1 MKKTKISEKMTPAQ
15 RKKVHSIIHASSA
28 SAAAVGGGLAN
39 IPGSDSPVLIA
50 IQTGMIISIGAVFK
64 QKLTESISKTL
75 LADFL
80 GATIGKTIANVLT
93 GWIPGVGNGIN
104 AATAASIT
112 ELIGWTI
119 ANDFA
124 NDTITLDNETKEAV
138 ELIINR
144 TTDYYNDPQNKKR
157 IEEDK
162 KKIKKEKR
170 KKERIKKLN
179 KIAKSINS
187 NKFNS
192 IKSIIFTFTT

>member
-1 MKKTKISEKMTPAQ
+1 MKKTKISENMTSSQ

-28 SAAAVGGGLAN
+28 SAAAVGAGLAN
-39 IPGSDSPVLIA
+39 IPGSDAPVLIA

-64 QKLTESISKTL
+64 QKLTESISRTL

-80 GATIGKTIANVLT
+80 GTTIGKTVANVLT
-93 GWIPGVGNGIN
+93 GWIPVLGNGIN

-124 NDTITLDNETKEAV
+124 NNTITLDNETKEAV

-144 TTDYYNDPQNKKR
+144 TTDYYNDPQNKNELKR
-157 IEEDK
+157 T
-162 KKIKKEKR
+162 KR
-170 KKERIKKLN
+170 K
-179 KIAKSINS
+179 
-187 NKFNS
+187 
-192 IKSIIFTFTT
+192 

>member
-1 MKKTKISEKMTPAQ
+1 MKKTKISENMTPSQ

-39 IPGSDSPVLIA
+39 IPGSDAPVLIA

-64 QKLTESISKTL
+64 QKLTESVSKTL

-93 GWIPGVGNGIN
+93 GWIPGFGNGIN

-124 NDTITLDNETKEAV
+124 NDTITIDDETKAAMDILV
-138 ELIINR
+138 NHA
-144 TTDYYNDPQNKKR
+144 TDYVNDPHNQQR

-162 KKIKKEKR
+162 KKINKERKKKKR
-170 KKERIKKLN
+170 KDKIKKAVK
-179 KIAKSINS
+179 KIPFVK
-187 NKFNS
+187 
-192 IKSIIFTFTT
+192 